1 MIRSKNLLAK
11 VNKKVNLTLLI
22 KQVDVMKKKTGF
34 LLMVVSLLLVEVPL
48 ETMAAS
54 TTEST
59 EMTAIGRKRKGY
71 KQKRGGLFN
80 TGLFR
85 KKNPCGCPN
94 H

>member
-1 MIRSKNLLAK
+1 
-11 VNKKVNLTLLI
+11 VTKKVNLTLLV

-34 LLMVVSLLLVEVPL
+34 LLLAASLLVVELPL

-54 TTEST
+54 SASST
-59 EMTAIGRKRKGY
+59 ETTAIGRKRKGY

>member
-1 MIRSKNLLAK
+1 MKKTNALILLVAS
-11 VNKKVNLTLLI
+11 LI
-22 KQVDVMKKKTGF
+22 LVDV
-34 LLMVVSLLLVEVPL
+34 PL
-48 ETMAAS
+48 TTMAAERA
-54 TTEST
+54 TAGKE
-59 EMTAIGRKRKGY
+59 TAIGRKRKGY

>member
-1 MIRSKNLLAK
+1 
-11 VNKKVNLTLLI
+11 
-22 KQVDVMKKKTGF
+22 MKKMKVF
-34 LLMVVSLLLVEVPL
+34 LMIAASLVLVEVPL
-48 ETMAAS
+48 ETMAS
-54 TTEST
+54 SRTTTT

-71 KQKRGGLFN
+71 KAKRGGLLN